1 MTSAGLP
8 AHLVAAITAAT
19 SVEALLTVV
28 ADITRELVPSHQAA
42 TTVIGGRS
50 WSKAAH
56 GFSLSDK
63 YAAWRR
69 YDENPDGS
77 GIYRQVAE
85 LNHPMR
91 LTQRE
96 LEAHPAWHGFGAAAA
111 RHPPMRGWLAVPLHG
126 RKGQGIGV
134 IQLSDRTEGEFTE
147 EDEAILVSLAA
158 VTSARLDTLR
168 RSRRQRRR

>member
-1 MTSAGLP
+1 MTSAALP
-8 AHLVAAITAAT
+8 THVAAAIKAAT
-19 SVEALLTVV
+19 AVPVLLTVV
-28 ADITRELVPSHQAA
+28 ADIARELVPSHQAA

-50 WSKAAH
+50 WAKAAH

-63 YAAWRR
+63 YAAWRQF
-69 YDENPDGS
+69 DENPDGS
-77 GIYRQVAE
+77 GIYRRVAE
-85 LNHPMR
+85 LNQPMR

-96 LEAHPAWHGFGAAAA
+96 LEAHPAWHGFGAAAT

-134 IQLSDRTEGEFTE
+134 IQLSDRNEGEFTE

-158 VTSARLDTLR
+158 VTSAMLVTLR
-168 RSRRQRRR
+168 RARRR